1 MKKYKN
7 RKDAVKTV
15 VAILCAALMLTACGN
30 AEADAM
36 EEIAASVTETTTES
50 AEVLPT
56 EKPAAEST
64 EAPAKTVD
72 EGSAT
77 EPVEPVAVTAEP
89 DTKPSAEPVAASAG
103 AAAEAGY
110 TCTEMTQTMYAKSAV
125 NVRDLPSTDGKKIGS
140 LKASEEITVTGKCDQ
155 TGWYRFDWNN
165 TTGYVSD
172 RYIVSEKPAVNTVA
186 ANTTTAGN
194 SNTAGNQYASNTGTD
209 EFGISDAVIENF
221 MKTHGDGS
229 TGNTDNKVVGNT
241 ITGKLSAENDYFD
254 RAAAEQV
261 FASLNAERTAAGIPA
276 LIWSEDLYNIA
287 VQRCYENDVHAG
299 ARAGTGENQT
309 VGSGCD
315 AATIHQKWHDSEGHH
330 NNYMNSTWTYGAVAV
345 RVLSNTLGGIQL
357 EPYHIAYEVFSAG
370 DNTAANSSVTINT
383 PAQDNSV
390 AAAPKTADGN
400 TGASSSNVGWSMT
413 PPTQEDG
420 LKKWQEQNPDVEV
433 SFGN

>member
-15 VAILCAALMLTACGN
+15 VAVLCAACMLTACGN

-56 EKPAAEST
+56 EKPAAEPT

-125 NVRDLPSTDGKKIGS
+125 NVRDLPGTDGNKIGS
-140 LKASEEITVTGKCDQ
+140 LKASQEITVTGKCDQ
-155 TGWYRFDWNN
+155 TGWYRFELNG

-172 RYIVSEKPAVNTVA
+172 KYIVSEKPAANTVA
-186 ANTTTAGN
+186 AAGN
-194 SNTAGNQYASNTGTD
+194 NNTAGNTTQQNTAAPAATSTPAQTTTTGT
-209 EFGISDAVIENF
+209 
-221 MKTHGDGS
+221 
-229 TGNTDNKVVGNT
+229 TDTSG
-241 ITGKLSAENDYFD
+241 EYFD
-254 RAAAEQV
+254 RAMAEQV
-261 FASLNAERTAAGIPA
+261 FALVNEERVANGIPA
-276 LIWSEDLYNIA
+276 LIWSEDVYNIA
-287 VQRCYENDVHAG
+287 VQRCYENDIHAG
-299 ARAGTGENQT
+299 MRAGTSENQSEGQQT
-309 VGSGCD
+309 AEEIYQG
-315 AATIHQKWHDSEGHH
+315 WHDSPGHH
-330 NNYMNSTWTYGAVAV
+330 DNYMNPNYTYSAVAV
-345 RVLSNTLGGIQL
+345 RVVPLMGGALGNMHVHYQ
-357 EPYHIAYEVFSAG
+357 VFTWDS
-370 DNTAANSSVTINT
+370 TATNSSVTINT
-383 PAQDNSV
+383 PVQDDSV
-390 AAAPKTADGN
+390 AAALKTADED
-400 TGASSSNVGWSMT
+400 TSTSSSNVGWSMT

-420 LKKWQEQNPDVEV
+420 LKNWQEQNPDAEV

>member
-1 MKKYKN
+1 MKKCKN
-7 RKDAVKTV
+7 RKDAVKMV
-15 VAILCAALMLTACGN
+15 VAVLCAACMLTACGN

-56 EKPAAEST
+56 EKPAAEPT

-89 DTKPSAEPVAASAG
+89 DTKPSAEPAAASAG

-140 LKASEEITVTGKCDQ
+140 LKASQEITVTGKCDQ

-172 RYIVSEKPAVNTVA
+172 KYIVSEKPVSNVA
-186 ANTTTAGN
+186 ATGN
-194 SNTAGNQYASNTGTD
+194 SNTAGNQYASNTVDDT
-209 EFGISDAVIENF
+209 FGITEEQIENF
-221 MKTHGDGS
+221 MKTHGDGA
-229 TGNTDNKVVGNT
+229 TGNTTTTTSKD
-241 ITGKLSAENDYFD
+241 AYFD
-254 RAAAEQV
+254 RAMAEQV
-261 FASLNAERTAAGIPA
+261 FAMVNAERSAAGIPE
-276 LIWSEDLYNIA
+276 LTWSEDLYNIA
-287 VQRCYENDVHAG
+287 MERCHEDDGHASV
-299 ARAGTGENQT
+299 RSGTGENCQT
-309 VGSGCD
+309 GSFGD
-315 AATIHQKWHDSEGHH
+315 DNANATTIHQNWKNSQGHYD
-330 NNYMNSTWTYGAVAV
+330 NYMNTMYGTGAVAIL
-345 RVLSNTLGGIQL
+345 RIPCNLGGIQL
-357 EPYHIAYEVFSAG
+357 GDGVVAYEVFGVGS
-370 DNTAANSSVTINT
+370 TAANSSVTINT
-383 PAQDNSV
+383 PVQDDSV
-390 AAAPKTADGN
+390 AAAPKTADEY
-400 TGASSSNVGWSMT
+400 TSASNSNVGWSMT